1 MSELPIVTQKVPFA
15 YEVEK
20 GKTYYWCQCGRSK
33 DQPFCDGSHQLTSFM
48 PVPFTAEKNKTVYLC
63 GCKQTT
69 TQPFCDGN
77 HTKL

>member
-1 MSELPIVTQKVPFA
+1 MSELPIIAQKSSFA
-15 YEVEK
+15 LEVER

-48 PVPFTAEKNKTVYLC
+48 PVPFTAEENKTVYLC

-69 TQPFCDGN
+69 TQPFCNGN

>member
-1 MSELPIVTQKVPFA
+1 MSELPIVAQKSPFA

-48 PVPFTAEKNKTVYLC
+48 PVPFTAEENKSVYLC

>member
-1 MSELPIVTQKVPFA
+1 MSELPIVAQKGPFA
-15 YEVEK
+15 HEVKK

-48 PVPFTAEKNKTVYLC
+48 PVPFTAEENKTVYLC